1 MKYSMFVGRWQSF
14 HDGHKWLINQKLKQG
29 KNVLICVR
37 DIEPDEN
44 NPWNANQ
51 VQQGIE
57 HAYRNYD
64 NVKVMIIPDIESINY
79 GRDVGYEIIE
89 HLPPDDIR
97 EISATKIRQKMI
109 KEDI

>member
-1 MKYSMFVGRWQSF
+1 MFVGRWQPF
-14 HDGHKWLINQKLKQG
+14 HDGHRWLIDQKLKQG

-37 DIEPDEN
+37 DMETDEN
-44 NPWNANQ
+44 NPWNSHQ
-51 VQQGIE
+51 VQQTIE

-97 EISATKIRQKMI
+97 EISATKIRNG
-109 KEDI
+109 

>member
-1 MKYSMFVGRWQSF
+1 MKYSMFVGRWQPF

-37 DIEPDEN
+37 DMETDEN

-57 HAYRNYD
+57 YAYRNYD

-89 HLPPDDIR
+89 HLPPDDIK
-97 EISATKIRQKMI
+97 EISATKIRNG
-109 KEDI
+109 

>member
-1 MKYSMFVGRWQSF
+1 MKYSMFVGRWQPF

-37 DIEPDEN
+37 DMETDEN

-57 HAYRNYD
+57 YAYRNYD

-97 EISATKIRQKMI
+97 EISATKIRNG
-109 KEDI
+109 

>member
-1 MKYSMFVGRWQSF
+1 MFVGRWQPF

-37 DIEPDEN
+37 DMETDEN

-57 HAYRNYD
+57 YAYRNYD

-79 GRDVGYEIIE
+79 GRDVGYKIIE

-97 EISATKIRQKMI
+97 EISATKIRNG
-109 KEDI
+109 

>member
-1 MKYSMFVGRWQSF
+1 MKYSMFVGRWQPF

-37 DIEPDEN
+37 DMETDEN

-57 HAYRNYD
+57 YVYRNYD

>member
-1 MKYSMFVGRWQSF
+1 MKYSMFVGRWQPF

-37 DIEPDEN
+37 DMETDEN

-57 HAYRNYD
+57 YVYRNYD

-89 HLPPDDIR
+89 HLPPDDIK

>member
-1 MKYSMFVGRWQSF
+1 MFVGRWQPF
-14 HDGHKWLINQKLKQG
+14 HDGHRWLINQKLKQG

-44 NPWNANQ
+44 NPWNSHQ
-51 VQQGIE
+51 VQQTIE

>member
-1 MKYSMFVGRWQSF
+1 MKYSMFVGRWQPF

-37 DIEPDEN
+37 DMETDEN

-57 HAYRNYD
+57 YAYRNYD